1 MRCEKCGMET
11 YMPFQCPYC
20 GGQFCGTHRLP
31 ETHDC
36 PRMDLARARK
46 QDEVQQAQRTGAFEY
61 TVSYGQPSYIQR
73 RPRGRVYFSP
83 KELKHLA
90 VAVVLVVAVG
100 LLSGLYSDVFGTT
113 VPVPVIDLTIILA
126 VSFFLH
132 EIAHKVTAQRS
143 GLWSEFRLT
152 VWGAVLTAVSAISPL
167 FKIISPGAVMI
178 AGPAQGKDIA
188 KISIAGPVTN
198 IILSTAL
205 LTVSFLNTPISYSL
219 LYGGFF
225 NAFIAF
231 LNLIPFAI
239 LDGLKIF
246 NWNKKAWAM
255 IFVPAVALLAISYI
269 KLSY

>member
-1 MRCEKCGMET
+1 MKCEKCGIET

-31 ETHDC
+31 EAHSC
-36 PRMDLARARK
+36 VRLDLARAKK
-46 QDEVQQAQRTGAFEY
+46 QEVMQNSQPPSTYEY
-61 TVSYGQPSYIQR
+61 TISYGQPNYAQR
-73 RPRGRVYFSP
+73 RPKGRVYFSP
-83 KELKHLA
+83 KELQHLA

-100 LLSGLYSDVFGTT
+100 LLSGLYSGIFGTT
-113 VPVPVIDLTIILA
+113 VPVPILDLTIILS

-132 EIAHKVTAQRS
+132 EIAHKVTAQRN

-152 VWGAVLTAVSAISPL
+152 LWGSVLTAVSAISPL

-178 AGPAQGKDIA
+178 AGPAQSKDIA

-198 IILSTAL
+198 IILSIAL
-205 LTVSFLNTPISYSL
+205 FGASFLNTPFSFSL

-246 NWNKKAWAM
+246 NWNKRVWATV
-255 IFVPAVALLAISYI
+255 FVPAVILLALTY
-269 KLSY
+269 LLL